1 MKKVIIALT
10 ITVLIATVAISIT
23 HYYSVKILSSSRA
36 YTNFESQYSK
46 GEKDASRHLISYIY
60 SHDEIDYL
68 YYKTDISVPKG
79 DSIALQAL
87 KAGKDTRIARLGFL
101 LGGNHPDDLPKL
113 IWFFQHF
120 KNDAFFKSAIATW
133 QQADVLV
140 GQLNTIGPL
149 TYKAMHSRQPID
161 QEDLILQI
169 NTISDNLTIKQQ
181 TFSAMI
187 GATSRM
193 VDHYVFLIDM
203 VTSVIILGC
212 SALLAGIMLSKVH
225 TSQKVI
231 MDQNMALNA
240 MNERIN
246 KFAYTVTHDL
256 WAPISSMTG
265 LVSVL
270 EREKDINQIPSYTAM
285 MRESLQVQDKYIHEV
300 LDTIQ
305 NQSEKKDEVCNLAE
319 IVHDMI
325 SQNGYFPGGE
335 KVKFMS
341 ELEVWE
347 IRCNIADIK
356 VVFNNLIS
364 NAIKYADFS
373 KPEQWIK
380 VKSYRKD
387 QQCIIEIEDNGLGI
401 KPEQRGN
408 IFNKF
413 FKSGINKKSMGLGL
427 YFTKQAIEEMN
438 GTIAVKSLLGIGTSF
453 IVSLPL

>member
-68 YYKTDISVPKG
+68 YYQTDISIPKG
-79 DSIALQAL
+79 DIIALQAL
-87 KAGKDTRIARLGFL
+87 KAGKDTRLARLGFL
-101 LGGNHPDDLPKL
+101 MGGNHPDDLPKL
-113 IWFFQHF
+113 IWFFQRF
-120 KNDAFFKSAIATW
+120 KNESFFKSAIATW

-140 GQLNTIGPL
+140 EQLNTIGPV
-149 TYKAMHSRQPID
+149 TYKYMHSGKPID

-181 TFSAMI
+181 NFSALL

-203 VTSVIILGC
+203 ITSIIILGC
-212 SALLAGIMLSKVH
+212 SALLAGVMLSKLH

-231 MDQNMALNA
+231 IDQNLALNA

-270 EREKDINQIPSYTAM
+270 EREKDINQIPSYTQM
-285 MRESLQVQDKYIHEV
+285 MRESLAVQDKYIHEV

-325 SQNGYFPGGE
+325 SQNGYFAQGK
-335 KVKFMS
+335 KVKFLS
-341 ELEVWE
+341 DLEVWE
-347 IRCNIADIK
+347 LKCNIADIK

-380 VKSYRKD
+380 VKSYLKD

-401 KPEQRGN
+401 KPEQKGN

-413 FKSGINKKSMGLGL
+413 FKSGVNKKSMGLGL

>member
-68 YYKTDISVPKG
+68 YYKTDISIPKG

-87 KAGKDTRIARLGFL
+87 MAGKDTRFARLGFL
-101 LGGNHPDDLPKL
+101 MGGNHPDDLPKL
-113 IWFFQHF
+113 IWFFQQF
-120 KNDAFFKSAIATW
+120 KNEPFFKSAIATW
-133 QQADVLV
+133 RQADVLV
-140 GQLNTIGPL
+140 GQLNTIGPV
-149 TYKAMHSRQPID
+149 TYKAMHSREPID
-161 QEDLILQI
+161 QKDLILQI

-181 TFSAMI
+181 NFSAMI
-187 GATSRM
+187 GSTSRM

-203 VTSVIILGC
+203 ATSIIILGC
-212 SALLAGIMLSKVH
+212 SALLAGIMLSKLH
-225 TSQKVI
+225 SSQKVI
-231 MDQNMALNA
+231 IDQNLALNN

-246 KFAYTVTHDL
+246 KFAYTLTHDL

-270 EREKDINQIPSYTAM
+270 EREKDINQIPSYTQM
-285 MRESLQVQDKYIHEV
+285 MRESLAVQDKYIHEV

-305 NQSEKKDEVCNLAE
+305 NQNEKKDEVCNLAE

-325 SQNGYFPGGE
+325 SQNGYFAGGE
-335 KVKFMS
+335 KVKFLS

-347 IRCNIADIK
+347 LKCNIADIK

-401 KPEQRGN
+401 KPEQKGN